1 MEFSSELYDFISEDL
16 SRLYPQLMDYTRM
29 TVYDV
34 GSSIL
39 NSFDSKLSDYATKK
53 FNRRGIQIKT
63 GTHVERVEKDYLD
76 IKEEGKGNLLE
87 KRERERE
94 SHRFSLTCA
103 LVPYGM
109 LVWSTGLMQNP
120 LVESLQHMAKD
131 KKSHR

>member
-16 SRLYPQLMDYTRM
+16 SRLYPELMDYTRM

-63 GTHVERVEKDYLD
+63 GTHVERVEKDYLE
-76 IKEEGKGNLLE
+76 IKEEGKGNILKERDGERKDYSANLCPSPLRYAGVVYWTHAKPSRGVSTTHGQRPE
-87 KRERERE
+87 K
-94 SHRFSLTCA
+94 S
-103 LVPYGM
+103 
-109 LVWSTGLMQNP
+109 
-120 LVESLQHMAKD
+120 
-131 KKSHR
+131 

>member
-1 MEFSSELYDFISEDL
+1 VEFSSELYDFISEDL

-76 IKEEGKGNLLE
+76 IKEEGKGNILNE
-87 KRERERE
+87 GKREP
-94 SHRFSLTCA
+94 SILTDLCPSPLRYA
-103 LVPYGM
+103 GM
-109 LVWSTGLMQNP
+109 VYWAYAKPSRGVSSTHGQRP
-120 LVESLQHMAKD
+120 
-131 KKSHR
+131 KKS